1 MSKKKKS
8 AKKKEKPTIPD
19 AAPLESEQEQVQ
31 EPVPAP
37 VPDAHT
43 AEDPGML
50 PAPDVAIPYD
60 KDFTFE
66 DFTQSVEALTAE
78 ELMAKKDTVPDGG
91 QKAAPGKRSKAANFI
106 QLALLFVFGSV
117 LVVSLVML
125 GHNIWGKIE
134 GGHIYDDVLEEF
146 TPFIPG
152 QTNASGAFP
161 WNNTL
166 TCFSGDAALQSLFD
180 RINSGRGD
188 GNKGGASGYD
198 QQLEQMR
205 ASLTSLR
212 EINDDVFGWI
222 YVEGTRIN
230 YPILL
235 GSDNDYYLDHSY
247 NNNYLPIG
255 SIFLDYTTKSP
266 ITENYNTVIYGHN
279 VAAGNMMFHD
289 MTKFLNE
296 DFFYSAKIYIY
307 TMEGVYIYQPV
318 SVYQTTAEYQYFRTE
333 FGSEASFL
341 EFAGEV
347 LGNSKFPTDAALSAG
362 DTMITLSTCTNGA
375 ANGRYALH
383 AKLVETIS

>member
-8 AKKKEKPTIPD
+8 AKKKEETAIPD
-19 AAPLESEQEQVQ
+19 AAPMKSEQEEVS
-31 EPVPAP
+31 AS
-37 VPDAHT
+37 A
-43 AEDPGML
+43 AENPTENPGMM

-60 KDFTFE
+60 KNFTFE
-66 DFTQSVEALTAE
+66 DFTQSVDTLTAE
-78 ELMAKKDTVPDGG
+78 ELMAKKDTVQDGEK
-91 QKAAPGKRSKAANFI
+91 KAAPGKRSKTSNI
-106 QLALLFVFGSV
+106 LQLALLFIFGSV

-125 GHNIWGKIE
+125 GQNIWGKIE
-134 GGHIYDDVLEEF
+134 GGQIYNDASDHFNLFV
-146 TPFIPG
+146 PG
-152 QTNASGAFP
+152 QTNAAGAYP

-188 GNKGGASGYD
+188 GNIGGTSAYD

-212 EINDDVFGWI
+212 EINSDVYGWI
-222 YVEGTRIN
+222 YVEGTKIN

-235 GSDNDYYLDHSY
+235 GTDNDYYLDHSY

-255 SIFLDYTTKSP
+255 SIFLDYTTKNP

-296 DFFYSAKIYIY
+296 DFFRSAKIYIY

-341 EFAGEV
+341 EFANEV
-347 LGNSKFPTDAALSAG
+347 VSNSKFASDAVLSAG

>member
-8 AKKKEKPTIPD
+8 TQKKKKTAIPD
-19 AAPLESEQEQVQ
+19 AAPKEPEQ

-37 VPDAHT
+37 LSET
-43 AEDPGML
+43 AAEEDPGML
-50 PAPDVAIPYD
+50 PAPDVAIPHD
-60 KDFTFE
+60 KNFTFE
-66 DFTQSVEALTAE
+66 DFTQSVDTLTAE
-78 ELMAKKDTVPDGG
+78 ELMAKKDAVQEGEK
-91 QKAAPGKRSKAANFI
+91 KAVSGKRSKTANI
-106 QLALLFVFGSV
+106 LQLALLFIFGSV

-134 GGHIYDDVLEEF
+134 GGQIYDEASENFNL
-146 TPFIPG
+146 FIPG
-152 QTNASGAFP
+152 QTNASGAYP

-166 TCFSGDAALQSLFD
+166 ACFSGDAALQSLLD
-180 RINSGRGD
+180 RVNSGRGD
-188 GNKGGASGYD
+188 GNVGNTSGYN

-212 EINDDVFGWI
+212 EINSDVYGWI
-222 YVEGTRIN
+222 YVDGTKIN
-230 YPILL
+230 YPILR
-235 GSDNDYYLDHSY
+235 GTDNDYYLDHSY

-255 SIFLDYTTKSP
+255 SIFLDYTTKDP
-266 ITENYNTVIYGHN
+266 ITENYNAVIYGHN

-289 MTKFLNE
+289 MSKFLSE

-318 SVYQTTAEYQYFRTE
+318 SIYQTTADYQYFRTE

-341 EFAGEV
+341 EFAQEMV
-347 LGNSKFPTDAALSAG
+347 SNSKFPTDATFSAG

-383 AKLVETIS
+383 AKLVETVS